1 MPTGRRKHTVW
12 KPSTPTASPPEPAT
26 INAVQPTPM
35 TATTTTAQQQY
46 LDAFA
51 ALYEAADALNAGD
64 PMSYAR
70 SREIH
75 LACLLGH
82 TVADSYSGA
91 DAYEAD
97 GTPVEY
103 KSTIGAAISATYNGI
118 SVQPTWEDQE
128 AYLIDHK
135 IGAYARH
142 YYARY
147 EGAQVAEVWVLDADT
162 VLSLLLPKAQ
172 RQYASKRNGN
182 AKDPR
187 IGVTLSAGEIRRH
200 GRRLV

>member
-1 MPTGRRKHTVW
+1 M
-12 KPSTPTASPPEPAT
+12 PAT
-26 INAVQPTPM
+26 
-35 TATTTTAQQQY
+35 ATDAKAKY
-46 LDAFA
+46 LAAFA
-51 ALYEAADALNAGD
+51 ALYEAAAELKAGD

-82 TVADSYSGA
+82 TIADSYSGA

-103 KSTIGAAISATYNGI
+103 KSTIGAKISATYNGI
-118 SVQPTWEDQE
+118 SVQPTWEEQE
-128 AYLIDHK
+128 EFLINEK
-135 IGAYARH
+135 IGKYPRH

-147 EGAQVAEVWVLDADT
+147 EGSEVAEIWVLTSDD
-162 VLSLLLPKAQ
+162 VLSLLLPKAKA
-172 RQYASKRNGN
+172 QYAKKRNGN

-187 IGVTLSAGEIRRH
+187 IGLTISSGDIRRL
-200 GRRLV
+200 GTRLV

>member
-1 MPTGRRKHTVW
+1 MPTN
-12 KPSTPTASPPEPAT
+12 E
-26 INAVQPTPM
+26 
-35 TATTTTAQQQY
+35 AQAKY
-46 LDAFA
+46 LAAFA
-51 ALYEAADALNAGD
+51 ALYEAAAEMNAGD

-75 LACLLGH
+75 MACLLGH

-103 KSTIGAAISATYNGI
+103 KSTIGAKISATYNGI
-118 SVQPTWEDQE
+118 SVQPTWEEQE
-128 AYLIDHK
+128 RFLIEDK
-135 IGAYARH
+135 LGKYPRH

-147 EGAQVAEVWVLDADT
+147 EGSDVAEVWMLTADDVISLVLPRAR
-162 VLSLLLPKAQ
+162 K
-172 RQYASKRNGN
+172 QYESKRSGN

-187 IGVTLSAGEIRRH
+187 IGVSISAGDIQ
-200 GRRLV
+200 RLGTRLK

>member
-1 MPTGRRKHTVW
+1 MTY
-12 KPSTPTASPPEPAT
+12 STTNGVTLTE
-26 INAVQPTPM
+26 
-35 TATTTTAQQQY
+35 AQKQY
-46 LDAFA
+46 LEAFD
-51 ALYEAADALNAGD
+51 ALYKAADDLKAGD

-75 LACLLGH
+75 MACLLGH

-103 KSTIGAAISATYNGI
+103 KSTIGKTISATYNGI
-118 SVQPTWEDQE
+118 SVQPSWEDQE

-135 IGAYARH
+135 IGCYARH

-147 EGAQVAEVWVLDADT
+147 EGCRVAEIWVMDSDT
-162 VLSLLLPKAQ
+162 VLSLLLPKVAK
-172 RQYASKRNGN
+172 QYEGKRNGN

-187 IGVTLSAGEIRRH
+187 IGATLTSSEIRYH
-200 GRRLV
+200 GRRIV

>member
-1 MPTGRRKHTVW
+1 
-12 KPSTPTASPPEPAT
+12 
-26 INAVQPTPM
+26 M
-35 TATTTTAQQQY
+35 TSALHDAITTAQQQY

-103 KSTIGAAISATYNGI
+103 KSTTQKSIKGNYTGI

-128 AYLIDHK
+128 AYLINDK
-135 IGAYARH
+135 IGCYPRH
-142 YYARY
+142 YYVRY
-147 EGAQVAEVWVLDADT
+147 DGWQVAEVWVMDADT

-172 RQYASKRNGN
+172 KQYATKRNGK

-187 IGVTLSAGEIRRH
+187 IGVTISAGEIRKYA
-200 GRRLV
+200 RRLV

>member
-1 MPTGRRKHTVW
+1 MPT
-12 KPSTPTASPPEPAT
+12 SE
-26 INAVQPTPM
+26 
-35 TATTTTAQQQY
+35 AQAKY
-46 LDAFA
+46 LEAFA
-51 ALYEAADALNAGD
+51 ALYEAAAEMNAGD

-75 LACLLGH
+75 MACLLGH

-103 KSTIGAAISATYNGI
+103 KSTIGKTISATYNGI
-118 SVQPTWEDQE
+118 SVQPTWEEQE
-128 AYLIDHK
+128 RFLIEEK
-135 IGAYARH
+135 LGKYPRH

-147 EGAQVAEVWVLDADT
+147 EGSEVAEVWMLTSDDVISLVLPRAR
-162 VLSLLLPKAQ
+162 K
-172 RQYASKRNGN
+172 QYEGKRSGN

-187 IGVTLSAGEIRRH
+187 IGVSISAGDIK
-200 GRRLV
+200 RLGTQLR

>member
-1 MPTGRRKHTVW
+1 LQGVPFLLWTNPLT
-12 KPSTPTASPPEPAT
+12 PYTDSISTRPMIAAT
-26 INAVQPTPM
+26 I
-35 TATTTTAQQQY
+35 TTAQQQY

-82 TVADSYSGA
+82 TVADTYSGA

-103 KSTIGAAISATYNGI
+103 KSTIGSTISATYNGI
-118 SVQPTWEDQE
+118 SVQPTWEEQE
-128 AYLIDHK
+128 SYLIDHK
-135 IGAYARH
+135 IGCYARH
-142 YYARY
+142 YFARY
-147 EGAQVAEVWVLDADT
+147 DGAAVAEVWVMDADT

-172 RQYASKRNGN
+172 RQYATKRNGK

-187 IGVTLSAGEIRRH
+187 IGVTISAGEIRKH
-200 GRRLV
+200 ARRLV